1 MEDFNGMSLALEELR
16 FHIKLNG
23 EIDTAISYLKW
34 HIGTMAHMWFLE
46 HYGLIS
52 TETPIKFLGLP
63 YCVKPNIN
71 PWTNKL
77 TDGD

>member
-1 MEDFNGMSLALEELR
+1 MEDFNGMSLALEELK
-16 FHIKLNG
+16 FYIELNG
-23 EIDTAISYLKW
+23 EIDTATSSLKW

-63 YCVKPNIN
+63 YYVKTDIN
-71 PWTNKL
+71 PWTIKL
-77 TDGD
+77 TED